1 MTRRSCCWCGGRER
15 SLLLELHSS
24 EQSKLS
30 NKEFINLITRQVPVT
45 LMESYWVALLLARL
59 ADQGD
64 TTRAAHIEGL
74 IFTSAAA
81 GGGGGGGL
89 TTLPVWW
96 SSCAIFASSWQN
108 KILIVER
115 CLKRKFW
122 TFSLYSTA
130 WLPANVLLPAKRSGE
145 EKPSKISNSR
155 PGQWS
160 HICT

>member
-1 MTRRSCCWCGGRER
+1 MTRRSCCWRGSRER

-59 ADQGD
+59 ADQGE

-81 GGGGGGGL
+81 GDGGGGGL

-108 KILIVER
+108 KILIRGKMLEEEILNVFSWLNRLAPCQRPAPCQAVRRGETV
-115 CLKRKFW
+115 KNFKF
-122 TFSLYSTA
+122 
-130 WLPANVLLPAKRSGE
+130 
-145 EKPSKISNSR
+145 
-155 PGQWS
+155 
-160 HICT
+160 